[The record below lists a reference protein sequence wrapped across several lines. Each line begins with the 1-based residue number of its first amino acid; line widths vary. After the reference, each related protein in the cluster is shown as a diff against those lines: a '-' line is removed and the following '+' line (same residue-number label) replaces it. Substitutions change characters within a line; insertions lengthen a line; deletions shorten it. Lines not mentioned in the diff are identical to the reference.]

1 MIEKLCNYILEKMK
15 KKMPEIDDE
24 QAEIITYGLQMII
37 GEIPKMFILF
47 GVGFLIGVGWYML
60 FAYFALMPYR
70 AMSGGFHLKTHIGC
84 IIGTVLFYYG
94 NIIISSLL
102 YLDNIQKYILIGL
115 TYIFGILMVS
125 MYAPADTENVP
136 IISKHERRKKKI
148 LSFFTLSLTLI
159 AAMFVPDR
167 MLSNIL
173 IIGTIIQSLSITRLA
188 YKITKNKYGYE
199 VYTEE
204 LANTTIQENNA

>member
-1 MIEKLCNYILEKMK
+1 MIEKLCNYILEKIK

-37 GEIPKMFILF
+37 GEIPKIFVLF

-60 FAYFALMPYR
+60 FAYFAMLPYR
-70 AMSGGFHLKTHIGC
+70 AMSGGFHLKTHLGC
-84 IIGTVLFYYG
+84 IVGTVLFYYG
-94 NIIISSLL
+94 NIIISNLL

-115 TYIFGILMVS
+115 TFIFGMLMVS

-148 LSFFTLSLTLI
+148 LSYITLSLTLI
-159 AAMFVPDR
+159 AAVFVPDR
-167 MLSNIL
+167 VLSNIL
-173 IIGTIIQSLSITRLA
+173 IIGTILQSLSITRLA

-199 VYTEE
+199 VYAEE
-204 LANTTIQENNA
+204 LENSAIQENNA

>member
-37 GEIPKMFILF
+37 GEIPKIFVLF

-60 FAYFALMPYR
+60 FAYFAMLPYR
-70 AMSGGFHLKTHIGC
+70 AMSGGFHLKTHLGC
-84 IIGTVLFYYG
+84 IVGTVLFYYG
-94 NIIISSLL
+94 NIIISNLL

-115 TYIFGILMVS
+115 TFIFGMLMVS

-148 LSFFTLSLTLI
+148 LSYITLALTLT
-159 AAMFVPDR
+159 AAVFVPDR
-167 MLSNIL
+167 VLSNIL

-199 VYTEE
+199 VYAEKLE
-204 LANTTIQENNA
+204 NSAIQENNA

>member
-37 GEIPKMFILF
+37 GEIPKIFVLF

-60 FAYFALMPYR
+60 FAYFAMLPYR
-70 AMSGGFHLKTHIGC
+70 AMSGGFHLKTHLGC
-84 IIGTVLFYYG
+84 IVGTVLFYYG
-94 NIIISSLL
+94 NIIISNLL

-115 TYIFGILMVS
+115 TFIFGMLMVS

-148 LSFFTLSLTLI
+148 LSYITLSLTFI
-159 AAMFVPDR
+159 AAAFVPDR
-167 MLSNIL
+167 VLSNIL
-173 IIGTIIQSLSITRLA
+173 IIGTILQSLSITRLA

-199 VYTEE
+199 VYAEE
-204 LANTTIQENNA
+204 LENSPIQENNA

>member
-1 MIEKLCNYILEKMK
+1 MIDKLCSYILEKMK
-15 KKMPEIDDE
+15 KKMPEIDEE
-24 QAEIITYGLQMII
+24 QSEIITYGLQLII
-37 GEIPKMFILF
+37 GEIPKLF
-47 GVGFLIGVGWYML
+47 LIFAVGFLFGVGWYML
-60 FAYFALMPYR
+60 FAYIAILPYR
-70 AMSGGFHLKTHIGC
+70 AMSGGFHLKTHLGC
-84 IIGTVLFYYG
+84 IIGTLLFYYG

-125 MYAPADTENVP
+125 IYAPADTENVP

-159 AAMFVPDR
+159 AAAFIPDR

-188 YKITKNKYGYE
+188 YKITNNKYGYE
-199 VYTEE
+199 VYAEE
-204 LANTTIQENNA
+204 TANSAIQENNA

>member
-37 GEIPKMFILF
+37 GEIPKIFVLF

-60 FAYFALMPYR
+60 FAYFAMLPYR

-84 IIGTVLFYYG
+84 IVGTVLFYYG
-94 NIIISSLL
+94 NIIISNLL

-115 TYIFGILMVS
+115 TFIFGMLMVS

-148 LSFFTLSLTLI
+148 LSYITLSLTLI
-159 AAMFVPDR
+159 AAAFVPDR
-167 MLSNIL
+167 VLSNIL
-173 IIGTIIQSLSITRLA
+173 IIGTILQSLSITRLA

-199 VYTEE
+199 VYAEE
-204 LANTTIQENNA
+204 LENSPIQENNA

>member
-37 GEIPKMFILF
+37 GEIPKIFILF
-47 GVGFLIGVGWYML
+47 GVGFLFGVGWYML
-60 FAYFALMPYR
+60 FAYFAMLPYR
-70 AMSGGFHLKTHIGC
+70 AMSGGFHLKTHLGC
-84 IIGTVLFYYG
+84 IVGTVLFYYG

-159 AAMFVPDR
+159 VAAFIPDR

-204 LANTTIQENNA
+204 LANTKVQENNA

>member
-37 GEIPKMFILF
+37 GEIPKIFVLF

-60 FAYFALMPYR
+60 FAYFAMLPYR

-84 IIGTVLFYYG
+84 IVGTVLFYYG
-94 NIIISSLL
+94 NIIISNLL

-115 TYIFGILMVS
+115 TFIFGMLMVS

-148 LSFFTLSLTLI
+148 LSYFTLSVTLL
-159 AAMFVPDR
+159 AAAFVPDR
-167 MLSNIL
+167 VLSNIL

-199 VYTEE
+199 VYAEE
-204 LANTTIQENNA
+204 LENNT

>member
-47 GVGFLIGVGWYML
+47 GVGFLFGVGWYML
-60 FAYFALMPYR
+60 FAYFAMLPYR

-94 NIIISSLL
+94 NIIISNLL

-115 TYIFGILMVS
+115 TFIFGMLMVS

-148 LSFFTLSLTLI
+148 LSYITLSLTLI
-159 AAMFVPDR
+159 AAAFVPDR
-167 MLSNIL
+167 VLSNIL
-173 IIGTIIQSLSITRLA
+173 IIGTILQSLSITRLA

-199 VYTEE
+199 VYAEE
-204 LANTTIQENNA
+204 LENSPIQENNA

>member
-1 MIEKLCNYILEKMK
+1 MIEKLCNYILEKIK

-47 GVGFLIGVGWYML
+47 GVGFLFGVGWYML
-60 FAYFALMPYR
+60 FAYFAMLPYR
-70 AMSGGFHLKTHIGC
+70 AMSGGFHLKTHLGC
-84 IIGTVLFYYG
+84 IVGTVLFYYG
-94 NIIISSLL
+94 NIIISNLL

-115 TYIFGILMVS
+115 TFIFGMLMVS

-148 LSFFTLSLTLI
+148 LSYITLSLTLI
-159 AAMFVPDR
+159 AAVFVPDR
-167 MLSNIL
+167 VLSNIL
-173 IIGTIIQSLSITRLA
+173 IIGTILQSLSITRLA

-199 VYTEE
+199 VYAEE
-204 LANTTIQENNA
+204 LENSAIQENNA

>member
-1 MIEKLCNYILEKMK
+1 MIEKLCDYILKKMK

-24 QAEIITYGLQMII
+24 QAEIIMYGLQII
-37 GEIPKMFILF
+37 FGEVPKLF
-47 GVGFLIGVGWYML
+47 LIFAVGFLFGVGWYMV

-148 LSFFTLSLTLI
+148 LSYITLSLTLI
-159 AAMFVPDR
+159 AAVFVPDR
-167 MLSNIL
+167 VLSNIL
-173 IIGTIIQSLSITRLA
+173 IIGTILQSLSITRLA

-199 VYTEE
+199 VYAEE
-204 LANTTIQENNA
+204 LENNT

>member
-1 MIEKLCNYILEKMK
+1 MIEKLCNYILEKIK

-47 GVGFLIGVGWYML
+47 GVGFLFGVGWYML
-60 FAYFALMPYR
+60 FAYFAMLPYR

-94 NIIISSLL
+94 NIIISNLL

-115 TYIFGILMVS
+115 TFIFGMLMVS

-148 LSFFTLSLTLI
+148 LSYFTLSLTLI
-159 AAMFVPDR
+159 AAAFVPDR
-167 MLSNIL
+167 VLSNIL

-199 VYTEE
+199 VYVEE
-204 LANTTIQENNA
+204 LDNSAMQENNA

>member
-37 GEIPKMFILF
+37 GEIPKIFVLF

-60 FAYFALMPYR
+60 FAYFAMLPYR
-70 AMSGGFHLKTHIGC
+70 AMSGGFHLKTHLGC
-84 IIGTVLFYYG
+84 IVGTVLFYYG
-94 NIIISSLL
+94 NIIISNLL

-115 TYIFGILMVS
+115 TFIFGMLMVS

-148 LSFFTLSLTLI
+148 LSYITLSLTLI
-159 AAMFVPDR
+159 AAAFVPDR
-167 MLSNIL
+167 VLSNIL
-173 IIGTIIQSLSITRLA
+173 IIGTILQSLSITRLA

-199 VYTEE
+199 VYAEE
-204 LANTTIQENNA
+204 LENSAIQENNA

>member
-1 MIEKLCNYILEKMK
+1 MIDKLCDYILKKMK

-24 QAEIITYGLQMII
+24 QAEIITYGLQLII
-37 GEIPKMFILF
+37 GEVPKMFILF
-47 GVGFLIGVGWYML
+47 AVGFLFGVGWYML

-136 IISKHERRKKKI
+136 IISKHERRRKKI

-159 AAMFVPDR
+159 AAAFIPDR

-204 LANTTIQENNA
+204 LANTKVQENNA